1 MNLLPDCDIVLLK
14 QCIFLKILSELNN
27 MSNENSIQKNWTSW
41 HHLLHKQILGNRT
54 LIPDGA
60 NLLIAVSGGQ
70 DSMTLLNLINDMK
83 TQHNWFVN
91 VWHGDHQWHEKS
103 ETYAL
108 DLQSYCNKKNISFF
122 FDRANKKNISSEEK
136 ARDWRYEK
144 LIERANHLFIEN
156 QKETDIYLLTGHT
169 NTDNAETFLLNLAR
183 GSNYAGLSYID
194 KKRLLENNIF
204 LIRPLLIFSREDTKE
219 FCKLQNIPVWEDPT
233 NCDLKIKRNLVRKKI
248 IPILETMY
256 PGCSKRINSFAEK
269 MSNYKNEQ
277 NDLSQLAF
285 ISCKDTLGLK
295 RKLLNSLCI
304 EARCTILNTFLK
316 RDCKKQLSSKNIT
329 DLASTI
335 FDKDRGQINLPEG
348 LKIVWDKDYIN
359 LEKN

>member
-41 HHLLHKQILGNRT
+41 HHLLHKQILGNKT

-219 FCKLQNIPVWEDPT
+219 FCKLQNIPIWEDPT

-285 ISCKDTLGLK
+285 ISCKDTLGVK

-329 DLASTI
+329 NLASAI

>member
-1 MNLLPDCDIVLLK
+1 
-14 QCIFLKILSELNN
+14 

-41 HHLLHKQILGNRT
+41 HHLLHKQILGNKT

-219 FCKLQNIPVWEDPT
+219 FCKLQNIPIWEDPT

-285 ISCKDTLGLK
+285 ISCKDTLGVK

>member
-14 QCIFLKILSELNN
+14 QCIFFKILSELNN
-27 MSNENSIQKNWTSW
+27 MSNENSNQKNWTSW
-41 HHLLHKQILGNRT
+41 HHLLHKQILGNKT

-103 ETYAL
+103 EIYAL
-108 DLQSYCNKKNISFF
+108 DLKSYCNKKNISFF

-136 ARDWRYEK
+136 ARDWRYKK

-219 FCKLQNIPVWEDPT
+219 FCKLQNIPIWEDPT

-285 ISCKDTLGLK
+285 ISCKDTLGVK

-316 RDCKKQLSSKNIT
+316 RNCKKQLSSKNIT
-329 DLASTI
+329 NLASAI
-335 FDKDRGQINLPEG
+335 FEKDRGQINLPDG
-348 LKIVWDKDYIN
+348 LKIVWDKGYIN
-359 LEKN
+359 VEKN

>member
-27 MSNENSIQKNWTSW
+27 MSNKNSIQKNWTSW

-194 KKRLLENNIF
+194 KKRLLEKNIF
-204 LIRPLLIFSREDTKE
+204 LIRPLLIFSRQDTKE

>member
-1 MNLLPDCDIVLLK
+1 
-14 QCIFLKILSELNN
+14 
-27 MSNENSIQKNWTSW
+27 MSNKNSTQKNWTSW
-41 HHLLHKQILGNRT
+41 HHILHKEILGNNK

-70 DSMTLLNLINDMK
+70 DSMALLNLINDMK
-83 TQHNWFVN
+83 RQHNWVVN
-91 VWHGDHQWHEKS
+91 VWHGDHQWHEQSDK
-103 ETYAL
+103 YAL
-108 DLQSYCNKKNISFF
+108 ELKRYCSKKNITFF
-122 FDRANKKNISSEEK
+122 FDQGNKKTISSEEK
-136 ARDWRYEK
+136 ARDWRYKK
-144 LIERANHLFIEN
+144 LSERANQLFVEN

-194 KKRLLENNIF
+194 KKRLLEHHIY
-204 LIRPLLIFSREDTKE
+204 LVRPLLIFSREDTKK
-219 FCKLQNIPVWEDPT
+219 FCELQDIPIWEDPT
-233 NCDLKIKRNLVRKKI
+233 NHDLTIKRNLVRGEI
-248 IPILETMY
+248 IPTLETMY

-277 NDLSQLAF
+277 NDLSKLAYL
-285 ISCKDTLGLK
+285 SCEDAIGVK

-316 RDCKKQLSSKNIT
+316 KNCTKQLSSKNLT
-329 DLASTI
+329 HLASSI
-335 FDKDRGQINLPEG
+335 FDKNKGKIDLPDGFE
-348 LKIVWDKDYIN
+348 IVWNKDHIN

>member
-41 HHLLHKQILGNRT
+41 HHLLHKQILGNKT

-136 ARDWRYEK
+136 ARDWRYKK

-219 FCKLQNIPVWEDPT
+219 FCKLQNIPIWEDPT

-285 ISCKDTLGLK
+285 ISCKDTLGVK

-329 DLASTI
+329 NLASAI
-335 FDKDRGQINLPEG
+335 FDKDRGQVNLPDG

>member
-14 QCIFLKILSELNN
+14 QCIFFKILSELNN

-41 HHLLHKQILGNRT
+41 HHLLHKQILGNKT

-285 ISCKDTLGLK
+285 ISCKDTLGVK

>member
-14 QCIFLKILSELNN
+14 QCIFLKILFELNN

-41 HHLLHKQILGNRT
+41 HHLLHKEILGNKT

-103 ETYAL
+103 ETYAFEL
-108 DLQSYCNKKNISFF
+108 KSYCNKKNISFF
-122 FDRANKKNISSEEK
+122 FDRANNKNISSEEK
-136 ARDWRYEK
+136 ARDWRYKK

-156 QKETDIYLLTGHT
+156 KKEIDIYLLTGHT
-169 NTDNAETFLLNLAR
+169 NTDNVETFLLNLAR
-183 GSNYAGLSYID
+183 GSNYAGLSCID

-219 FCKLQNIPVWEDPT
+219 FCKLKNIPIWEDPT
-233 NCDLKIKRNLVRKKI
+233 NCDLTIKRNLIRKKI

-277 NDLSQLAF
+277 NDLSKLAYL
-285 ISCKDTLGLK
+285 SCKDAIGVK

-316 RDCKKQLSSKNIT
+316 KDCKKQLSSKNLT
-329 DLASTI
+329 NLTSAI
-335 FDKDRGQINLPEG
+335 FEKDRGQINLPDG
-348 LKIVWDKDYIN
+348 LKIVWDKYYIN
-359 LEKN
+359 LEKD

>member
-1 MNLLPDCDIVLLK
+1 
-14 QCIFLKILSELNN
+14 
-27 MSNENSIQKNWTSW
+27 MSDKNSSQKNWTSW
-41 HHLLHKQILGNRT
+41 HHLLHKEILGNKT

-70 DSMTLLNLINDMK
+70 DSMALLNLINDMK

-103 ETYAL
+103 AKYAL
-108 DLQSYCNKKNISFF
+108 ELKSYCNKKNISFF
-122 FDRANKKNISSEEK
+122 FDQANKNNISSEEK
-136 ARDWRYEK
+136 ARDWRYKK
-144 LIERANHLFIEN
+144 LSERANQLLIKN
-156 QKETDIYLLTGHT
+156 QKGIDIFLLTGHT

-183 GSNYAGLSYID
+183 GSNYAGLSHIN
-194 KKRLLENNIF
+194 KKRLLKHHIF
-204 LIRPLLIFSREDTKE
+204 LIRPLLIFSREDTKK
-219 FCKLQNIPVWEDPT
+219 FCQHQNIPIWEDPT
-233 NCDLKIKRNLVRKKI
+233 NCDLTIKRNLVRGKI

-277 NDLSQLAF
+277 NDLSKLASLYCEDA
-285 ISCKDTLGLK
+285 IGVK
-295 RKLLNSLCI
+295 RELLNSLCI

-316 RDCKKQLSSKNIT
+316 KDCTKQLSSKNLT
-329 DLASTI
+329 HLASSI
-335 FDKDRGQINLPEG
+335 LEKDRGKIDLPDGFE
-348 LKIVWDKDYIN
+348 IVWNKDYIN

>member
-285 ISCKDTLGLK
+285 ISCKDALGVK

>member
-1 MNLLPDCDIVLLK
+1 
-14 QCIFLKILSELNN
+14 
-27 MSNENSIQKNWTSW
+27 MSDKNSSQKNWTSW

-285 ISCKDTLGLK
+285 ISCKDTLGVK

-316 RDCKKQLSSKNIT
+316 RDCKKQLSSSNIT
-329 DLASTI
+329 NLASAI
-335 FDKDRGQINLPEG
+335 FDKDSGQINLPDG
-348 LKIVWDKDYIN
+348 LNIVWDKDYIN

>member
-219 FCKLQNIPVWEDPT
+219 FCKLQNIPIWEDPT

-285 ISCKDTLGLK
+285 ISCKDTLGVK

-329 DLASTI
+329 DLASAI
-335 FDKDRGQINLPEG
+335 FDKDRGQINLPDG

>member
-41 HHLLHKQILGNRT
+41 HHLLHKQILGNKT

-136 ARDWRYEK
+136 ARDWRYKK

-219 FCKLQNIPVWEDPT
+219 FCKLQNIPIWEDPT

-285 ISCKDTLGLK
+285 ISCKDTLGVK